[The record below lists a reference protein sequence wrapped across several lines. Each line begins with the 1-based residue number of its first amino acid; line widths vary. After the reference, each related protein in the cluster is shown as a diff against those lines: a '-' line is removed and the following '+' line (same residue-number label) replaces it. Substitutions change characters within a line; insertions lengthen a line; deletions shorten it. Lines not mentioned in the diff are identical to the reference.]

1 MSGTLYMVA
10 TPIGNQADWSARAQE
25 TLARVDMVFA
35 EDTRV
40 ALRLLRASHIATPV
54 KRYDHHSH
62 DRMWPEAERALKDG
76 DIAYV
81 SDAGTPGVEDPGGRL
96 VEATVAAGFNVSPV
110 PGPSALMAALSVS
123 GFPAERFCVMG
134 FPPKKKGRQTFF
146 DTLAATHGTV
156 VVYEAVHRIEKTVTE
171 IAARQPQRRMVLARE
186 LTKTFEQIIRGSAT
200 SVLEQLSSSTQKGEY
215 MIVLE

>member
-1 MSGTLYMVA
+1 
-10 TPIGNQADWSARAQE
+10 
-25 TLARVDMVFA
+25 
-35 EDTRV
+35 
-40 ALRLLRASHIATPV
+40 
-54 KRYDHHSH
+54 
-62 DRMWPEAERALKDG
+62 
-76 DIAYV
+76 
-81 SDAGTPGVEDPGGRL
+81 
-96 VEATVAAGFNVSPV
+96 
-110 PGPSALMAALSVS
+110 
-123 GFPAERFCVMG
+123 MG